1 MSQASGVVSADRAA
15 ESGGRPAR
23 GRPGLGHPWLT
34 LVAVAFGVM
43 MVGLDGTVVSIANPA
58 IARDLHATLADLQ
71 WVTNGYLLALAVSLI
86 TAGKLGDRLGRKRVF
101 LTGVVG
107 FALAST
113 MVGLSGSI
121 SMVIFWRVVQGL
133 AGALLQ
139 PSSLAILRNAFPADK
154 LNMAVG
160 IWGGTSALAIASGP
174 IIGGLLVQHV
184 NWQSVFYVNVPVGL
198 LALLVGLWVIRE
210 SRMSD
215 VRQSFDIP
223 GVLLLSAAMFS
234 LVWAIIKA
242 QAYGWGDVYP
252 LGFFGGAIL
261 LLGLFLVRERV
272 ARGPLIPLGLFRSA
286 SLSASAALVLMVS
299 FALFGVLFFLV
310 LYLQQVHGM
319 SPVQAGVRILPLTA
333 VFVFSAPLGGALTQR
348 FGPRPPIVFG
358 MVAVSASLFGLASIT
373 VNAPYVALWPWF
385 ALLGI
390 GMGFVIV
397 AATEAIVGNAP
408 LDLSGVA
415 SGLQQTAMQVGGVLG
430 TAVLGSVMSTK
441 VTSALVGRLTAVGVP
456 APQAVAAKQAVPL
469 IAQGVVPIQP
479 GTPAQ
484 AAAAFTTGAH
494 AAFMD
499 GLHLAMLVGAVVAL
513 AGALI
518 GLIVRR
524 GQGDVTAAAVHV

>member
-1 MSQASGVVSADRAA
+1 
-15 ESGGRPAR
+15 
-23 GRPGLGHPWLT
+23 LT
-34 LVAVAFGVM
+34 LLAVALGVM
-43 MVGLDGTVVSIANPA
+43 MVGLDATVVSIANPA

-86 TAGKLGDRLGRKRVF
+86 TAGKLADRLGRKRIF
-101 LTGVVG
+101 LTGVVA

-121 SMVIFWRVVQGL
+121 SMVILWRVVQGL

-139 PSSLAILRNAFPADK
+139 PSSLAILRNAFPAEK

-160 IWGGTSALAIASGP
+160 IWGGTSGLAIASGP

-184 NWQSVFYVNVPVGL
+184 NWQSVFYVNVLVGV
-198 LALLVGLWVIRE
+198 LALVVGAWVIRE
-210 SRMSD
+210 SRARD
-215 VRQSFDIP
+215 QVRSFDMI
-223 GVLLLSAAMFS
+223 GVLLSSAAMFA
-234 LVWAIIKA
+234 LVWGIIKA
-242 QAYGWGDVYP
+242 QAYGWGDAYP
-252 LGFFGGAIL
+252 LGFFGGAIV
-261 LLGLFLVRERV
+261 LFALFVVRERL

-286 SLSASAALVLMVS
+286 SLSASVALVLMVS

-310 LYLQQVHGM
+310 LYMQQVHGM

-348 FGPRPPIVFG
+348 LGPRPPIVFG
-358 MVAVSASLFGLASIT
+358 MLAVSVSLFGLAGISVDAAYI
-373 VNAPYVALWPWF
+373 ALWPWF

-430 TAVLGSVMSTK
+430 TAVLGSVMSTR
-441 VTSALVGRLTAVGVP
+441 VTSTIVSHLTASGVAP
-456 APQAVAAKQAVPL
+456 AQAAGGRQVVPL
-469 IAQGVVPIQP
+469 IAQGVVPVPP
-479 GTPAQ
+479 GAPASV
-484 AAAAFTTGAH
+484 AAAFTNGAH

-499 GLHLAMLVGAVVAL
+499 GLHLSMLVGAVVAL

-524 GQGDVTAAAVHV
+524 GHSPTSAPAAL